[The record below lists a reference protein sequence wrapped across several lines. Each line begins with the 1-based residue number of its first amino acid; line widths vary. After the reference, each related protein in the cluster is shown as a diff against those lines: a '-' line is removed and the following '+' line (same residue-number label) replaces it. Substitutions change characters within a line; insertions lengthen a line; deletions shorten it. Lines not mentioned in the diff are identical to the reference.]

1 MKANDNNRRLDT
13 LLHQAVGGDDPA
25 LNFERWKQEHR
36 EEIDEFNAQISGEP
50 IRSCRGI
57 RLMELMPRRPAVRV
71 AVAAVLVLVL
81 WVGMSRWGNPSGGL
95 AFGEVLEQTA
105 KIQTFHAKLYQNGKE
120 SEIWGKRPN
129 RLRWVYDED
138 VIEISDGPTLSLVNV
153 PFNKATQ
160 KPSHYFQDAQ
170 RRGLD
175 VIDDFL
181 QVRITEGLS
190 GFFSEE
196 PVGRTRQEGKIFD
209 VYRMDFTAQEGPAHF
224 EALVDAETHL
234 LHSLSIQVGQGD
246 ELSVDL
252 RFFVTDY
259 DIPLSDDLF
268 TFRAGPTMKVTVEEP
283 QPTPSQAAEEEGS
296 TLSGRIVWAHNGKP
310 IAGARLTFFGG
321 RMVAVADGKRDREF
335 FVRAETN
342 RDGYWQVSGAPA
354 GGIRISVRS
363 WEFEWP
369 AMPTFTTNVGTS
381 KDPRVLVDGRSSYTG
396 LDFKVYKPDAF
407 YARLTAQV
415 SNEDGQPIR
424 DVSAYLMYADS
435 GDMHQSVYAT
445 KRRHQYTRR
454 DGKFDDSG
462 IWPTYRPVCLY
473 VGHKDPNGPY
483 PLRGVHSEPFIIESA
498 QKYHLDIVL
507 PHEREMMVQVLD
519 VQGRPLEGICVSLLD
534 GEWGGAF
541 SPPSYQLG
549 DQVFSDSDGLVHGS
563 GLLPGESVLIAL
575 KRLDPNAPDLW
586 NPQVANLIPAT
597 APTDRSVPLV
607 QATFDDRP
615 IAVEGKVDPGF
626 PIDRARVAAYVTGQ
640 PGDLRHMPF
649 ARVDTDGDGRFTL
662 RGVPAGKI
670 RLLYSA
676 TGPDGTSR
684 RGEGAL
690 VVESGYCYRVEFANE
705 DLQVLSRH
713 PTF

>member
-1 MKANDNNRRLDT
+1 
-13 LLHQAVGGDDPA
+13 
-25 LNFERWKQEHR
+25 
-36 EEIDEFNAQISGEP
+36 
-50 IRSCRGI
+50 
-57 RLMELMPRRPAVRV
+57 
-71 AVAAVLVLVL
+71 
-81 WVGMSRWGNPSGGL
+81 
-95 AFGEVLEQTA
+95 
-105 KIQTFHAKLYQNGKE
+105 
-120 SEIWGKRPN
+120 
-129 RLRWVYDED
+129 
-138 VIEISDGPTLSLVNV
+138 
-153 PFNKATQ
+153 
-160 KPSHYFQDAQ
+160 
-170 RRGLD
+170 
-175 VIDDFL
+175 
-181 QVRITEGLS
+181 
-190 GFFSEE
+190 
-196 PVGRTRQEGKIFD
+196 
-209 VYRMDFTAQEGPAHF
+209 
-224 EALVDAETHL
+224 
-234 LHSLSIQVGQGD
+234 
-246 ELSVDL
+246 
-252 RFFVTDY
+252 
-259 DIPLSDDLF
+259 
-268 TFRAGPTMKVTVEEP
+268 
-283 QPTPSQAAEEEGS
+283 
-296 TLSGRIVWAHNGKP
+296 
-310 IAGARLTFFGG
+310 
-321 RMVAVADGKRDREF
+321 
-335 FVRAETN
+335 
-342 RDGYWQVSGAPA
+342 
-354 GGIRISVRS
+354 
-363 WEFEWP
+363 
-369 AMPTFTTNVGTS
+369 
-381 KDPRVLVDGRSSYTG
+381 
-396 LDFKVYKPDAF
+396 
-407 YARLTAQV
+407 
-415 SNEDGQPIR
+415 
-424 DVSAYLMYADS
+424 
-435 GDMHQSVYAT
+435 
-445 KRRHQYTRR
+445 
-454 DGKFDDSG
+454 
-462 IWPTYRPVCLY
+462 
-473 VGHKDPNGPY
+473 
-483 PLRGVHSEPFIIESA
+483 VHSEPFIIESA